1 MRFLSVDG
9 GGSVFGGG
17 LGGVFGFFGVVGDT
31 FVFHISDESVLV
43 VSGVGNG
50 LDTTVGEVDAVGALE
65 VTVVVLGLGFLEVGT
80 RVVIGNTVLV
90 SEGLGR
96 ELLLL
101 VGVRGGFVG
110 GSGLVSGGG
119 FVGWGRGIGPGGGNS
134 EESGNDG
141 GLQK

>member
-17 LGGVFGFFGVVGDT
+17 LGGVFGLFGVVGDT

-50 LDTTVGEVDAVGALE
+50 LDTTVGEVDAVRALE
-65 VTVVVLGLGFLEVGT
+65 VAVVVLGLGFLEVGT

-90 SEGLGR
+90 GEGLGR
-96 ELLLL
+96 ELLYR
-101 VGVRGGFVG
+101 VR
-110 GSGLVSGGG
+110 
-119 FVGWGRGIGPGGGNS
+119 FVGWGRGVGSGFVGWWGRSVGPGGGNG
-134 EESGNDG
+134 EKSGNNG